1 MNKHSKRHLC
11 LFLCM
16 ALLTALFP
24 GNLALAS
31 EVAMGRYVEA
41 PIDLPSGA
49 WQAFTQAN
57 GTIYAVNASGDT
69 LLQSLDL
76 EADNW
81 ETLPSGHDE
90 AASPALGGVNGIA
103 AAEDGTIY
111 LSSGWAMQTE
121 DGYPFLERIRDG
133 QAQRVQ
139 LDQELYTG
147 MDRLIFCALP
157 SGDLFALSD
166 VEAYRFSPEGE
177 TLMRYAVSGGY
188 SVAAYEGEVAI
199 CSLTNGLISVLD
211 IESGRLL
218 RSLALPGASEYGIV
232 GYDGKG
238 ALYYVCPEGLYQVN
252 AGSDIMV
259 QIADGRLMTAGKP
272 SVEACA
278 LLFDAQD
285 NPIVAYTQGG
295 VKSLVAYR
303 YDENVATE
311 PGTILS
317 VYTLY
322 DSQTLRECAN
332 RFQLENPEVLV
343 EITVALPEGTAVTRD
358 DAIRTLNTELLSGNG
373 PDVLVLDGLP
383 VESYI
388 RQGMLLD
395 LTSTIQPML
404 DSGELLESVA
414 SSFAED
420 GAIAA
425 VPTRFLLPTLWG
437 EVSGVE
443 TLADMAAW
451 AQENP
456 DALPLYATD
465 VELLV
470 GTFYLSCAPAWF
482 DDAGR
487 LDEAKLEQFLVAL
500 GDIRGSWTYEAVVQA
515 TGQDYQTRLNSE
527 GVALEWNPYS
537 GTDKGFVVEILSGV
551 TMVKGLQRQR
561 PCLLRGRD
569 ALAEINGQL
578 HASAIEGGDF
588 APLPGQAQGCF
599 VPALTLGV
607 NKGSANTETAT
618 ALVACALGEATQGS
632 AFDGSAGFPVN
643 AAALEAMLCEDAA
656 PQCTSAVSAGDIS
669 WSSKWLDQAQCD
681 RLRGIIDELQT
692 PVVVDFTLY
701 QMLVDETTPFFEG
714 DIDAAQA
721 AKNLCD
727 RANAYLAE

>member
-1 MNKHSKRHLC
+1 M
-11 LFLCM
+11 
-16 ALLTALFP
+16 
-24 GNLALAS
+24 
-31 EVAMGRYVEA
+31 
-41 PIDLPSGA
+41 
-49 WQAFTQAN
+49 
-57 GTIYAVNASGDT
+57 
-69 LLQSLDL
+69 
-76 EADNW
+76 
-81 ETLPSGHDE
+81 
-90 AASPALGGVNGIA
+90 
-103 AAEDGTIY
+103 
-111 LSSGWAMQTE
+111 
-121 DGYPFLERIRDG
+121 
-133 QAQRVQ
+133 
-139 LDQELYTG
+139 
-147 MDRLIFCALP
+147 
-157 SGDLFALSD
+157 
-166 VEAYRFSPEGE
+166 
-177 TLMRYAVSGGY
+177 
-188 SVAAYEGEVAI
+188 
-199 CSLTNGLISVLD
+199 
-211 IESGRLL
+211 
-218 RSLALPGASEYGIV
+218 
-232 GYDGKG
+232 
-238 ALYYVCPEGLYQVN
+238 
-252 AGSDIMV
+252 
-259 QIADGRLMTAGKP
+259 
-272 SVEACA
+272 
-278 LLFDAQD
+278 
-285 NPIVAYTQGG
+285 
-295 VKSLVAYR
+295 
-303 YDENVATE
+303 
-311 PGTILS
+311 
-317 VYTLY
+317 
-322 DSQTLRECAN
+322 
-332 RFQLENPEVLV
+332 
-343 EITVALPEGTAVTRD
+343 
-358 DAIRTLNTELLSGNG
+358 
-373 PDVLVLDGLP
+373 LDGLP

-404 DSGELLESVA
+404 DSGELLDSVA

-465 VELLV
+465 VDLLV

-487 LDEAKLEQFLVAL
+487 LDEAKIEQFLVAL

-515 TGQDYQTRLNSE
+515 TGQDYQVRLNSE

-607 NKGSANTETAT
+607 NKGSENTETAT
-618 ALVACALGEATQGS
+618 AFVTCALGEATQGS

-643 AAALEAMLCEDAA
+643 AAALEAMLREDAA
-656 PQCTSAVSAGDIS
+656 PQYTSAVSAGDIS
-669 WSSKWLDQAQCD
+669 WSSEWLDQAQCD

-721 AKNLCD
+721 AQNLCD